1 MKHNFENT
9 PRQLIAIA
17 RAIMGADPA
26 HGWPHIVRVH
36 KLSRRIAGELDEPV
50 NWRILETAILLHD
63 VGRSI
68 EGGGHHAVKSARF
81 AEEILPSLG
90 YGADEVESVVHAVRS
105 HSYSLG
111 EPATTIEA
119 KILSDADKLDAL
131 GAVGIARV
139 IHTGCRIN
147 RSFEDSL
154 KHFYEK
160 ILDLPG
166 YMYLEPSR
174 KIAYRRLEIVRRFVS
189 QLEEEL

>member
-17 RAIMGADPA
+17 RAMMGADPA

-36 KLSRRIAGELDEPV
+36 KLSRKIAEGLDEPV
-50 NWRILETAILLHD
+50 NWRILEAAILLHD
-63 VGRSI
+63 IGRSI
-68 EGGGHHAVKSARF
+68 EGVEHHAVKSARF
-81 AEEILPSLG
+81 AGEILPGLG
-90 YGADEVESVVHAVRS
+90 YGVDEVESIVHAIRS
-105 HSYSLG
+105 HSFSLG
-111 EPATTIEA
+111 EAATTLEA

-154 KHFYEK
+154 RHFHEK
-160 ILDLPG
+160 ILGLPEH
-166 YMYLEPSR
+166 MYLEPSR
-174 KIAYRRLEIVRRFVS
+174 RMAYRRLEIVRRFVS